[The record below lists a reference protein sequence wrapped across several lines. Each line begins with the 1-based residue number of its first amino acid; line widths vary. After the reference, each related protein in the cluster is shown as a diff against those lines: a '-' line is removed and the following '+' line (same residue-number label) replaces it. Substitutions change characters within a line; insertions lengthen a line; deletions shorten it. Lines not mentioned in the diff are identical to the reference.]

1 MNFLKDWE
9 GLSVRPVEFE
19 ECCLVRG
26 SEEEGFKSIKLRSVV
41 VSVELLVGAVL
52 MSEHA
57 AGAIH
62 ALLGVIEGPAVLALK
77 LFIVSPPGGNC

>member
-1 MNFLKDWE
+1 M
-9 GLSVRPVEFE
+9 
-19 ECCLVRG
+19 
-26 SEEEGFKSIKLRSVV
+26 
-41 VSVELLVGAVL
+41 SVELLVGAML

>member
-57 AGAIH
+57 AGTIH